1 MNFSNYLKD
10 LSIELNFKANNK
22 DEVLKEIA
30 RLANK
35 NSILKKV
42 KEKTIYKA
50 LKDREEVGSTGF
62 GNEIAIPHCVI
73 DNISDFVVGVL
84 VIPDGVD
91 YNSIDGKDTKIFSFI
106 IAPKEKKN
114 EHIRILSNISK
125 VLQQSE
131 NIRNILESTS
141 PEQIINIFS
150 KVLDKYQDKLKEKKY
165 TKFTIIIQNE
175 DSFYDIMNLFT
186 EIQGCFVSVV
196 EAENARKYLYS
207 MPLFSYLWTEEK
219 KGFNRIIFAI
229 VNNAFANDTLR
240 QINLIIDSLG
250 KDAGVL
256 ILSQE
261 ISYLNGSISF

>member
-1 MNFSNYLKD
+1 
-10 LSIELNFKANNK
+10 
-22 DEVLKEIA
+22 
-30 RLANK
+30 
-35 NSILKKV
+35 
-42 KEKTIYKA
+42 
-50 LKDREEVGSTGF
+50 
-62 GNEIAIPHCVI
+62 
-73 DNISDFVVGVL
+73 
-84 VIPDGVD
+84 
-91 YNSIDGKDTKIFSFI
+91 
-106 IAPKEKKN
+106 
-114 EHIRILSNISK
+114 
-125 VLQQSE
+125 
-131 NIRNILESTS
+131 
-141 PEQIINIFS
+141 
-150 KVLDKYQDKLKEKKY
+150 
-165 TKFTIIIQNE
+165 
-175 DSFYDIMNLFT
+175 MNLFT